1 MPARLDG
8 TFVPVLLSS
17 MEEPLSRADMEA
29 YFGELIRIVDEGLR
43 ARQRLVVIVTS
54 DATKFTAAGRK
65 IVAEAEARFMSEERY
80 AAIVASYVPTD
91 NALMRGALT
100 ALGWLA
106 PNIVKSIRLVPSL
119 EIALTQALQTL
130 ETSGS
135 PFRGDRR
142 ELQRAVLSQGRV
154 SAP

>member
-1 MPARLDG
+1 
-8 TFVPVLLSS
+8 
-17 MEEPLSRADMEA
+17 MEEPLSRADVEG
-29 YFGELIRIVDEGLR
+29 YFGELIRIVDEGIR
-43 ARQRLVVIVTS
+43 AQQRLVVIVTS

-65 IVAEAEARFMSEERY
+65 VVAEAESRYMSAERY
-80 AAIVASYVPTD
+80 AAVVASYVPTD

-106 PNIVKSIRLVPSL
+106 PNMVKSIRLVPSL
-119 EIALTQALQTL
+119 ESALTQALQTL

-135 PFRGDRR
+135 PFRGDRQ
-142 ELQRAVLSQGRV
+142 ELQRAVFKQGRA